1 MEAFFNRLQKVGVA
15 FMLGGFVLTR
25 FVFVV
30 DGGERALK
38 YDKIRGV
45 RDKIY
50 GEGMHF
56 YIPFFQVFS
65 NRSLMIHIGAPY
77 FRNQDP
83 SPADP
88 LHDWYP

>member
-15 FMLGGFVLTR
+15 MMVGGLVLTR

-30 DGGERALK
+30 DGGERALI
-38 YDKIRGV
+38 YDKVRGV

-56 YIPFFQVFS
+56 FIPIVQVSFLRGSFS
-65 NRSLMIHIGAPY
+65 H
-77 FRNQDP
+77 
-83 SPADP
+83 
-88 LHDWYP
+88 